1 VQSVQVGSLQISN
14 IENTTK
20 AAKDLSLVKNIQ
32 GNISEFL
39 DIISDMNNPSE
50 DEFFEAIMQNII
62 NKYET
67 TKNI

>member
-1 VQSVQVGSLQISN
+1 MQSVQVGSLQISN